1 MATAAKPLTLEE
13 FRSQY
18 GGRKPHFEYWFGEAI
33 QKSMPTWLHALVQ
46 TILGEMLRQA
56 GYKVGS
62 ELELRIDPQ
71 WEPVPDIAAT
81 LRKLEQPY
89 PTKPLEIVVEILSPD
104 DRMSQVLSKCR
115 HYSRIG
121 IEKVFVVDPESQDGW
136 EWDGKSERL
145 ERVQHLALTNG
156 RTVALAHL
164 WREVSKQLE

>member
-46 TILGEMLRQA
+46 SILGEMLRRA

-71 WEPVPDIAAT
+71 WEPVPDVAAT
-81 LRKLEQPY
+81 LRRLEQPY

-115 HYSRIG
+115 HSRTDKLLPSRIFG
-121 IEKVFVVDPESQDGW
+121 
-136 EWDGKSERL
+136 GKSQNSWNNPTPTPVPQKRK
-145 ERVQHLALTNG
+145 R
-156 RTVALAHL
+156 
-164 WREVSKQLE
+164 